1 MDLLKVQFDRI
12 QKQLAG
18 LTASQKML
26 TATLVAIM
34 VMTLVWWGRYAGEAE
49 MEPVL
54 DQSFAQEDIAR
65 VTTELTAHGI
75 HYSVS
80 GDRILVAADRKIEA
94 LAALSYSH
102 ALPRN
107 NTVGFDEM
115 IGKMSP
121 WESAEKSQMMFNRA
135 KEITLAQIIR
145 NFPQVTGAEV
155 MIDPTRER
163 HIEGSIEP
171 AATITLSTGSEGS
184 GGQKLVDAAADV
196 VQGAVSG
203 LSRAKIKVVV
213 NGAPARL
220 HEQDTEDSIAGAGND
235 QIELLQKNELRLS
248 NKIKSNFEYINGL
261 MVSVTVKLNTTAAV
275 EHVTQFDPKGTIQKE
290 ISSDSE
296 TNESNPGTSAGGEP
310 GVGSNLALAIP
321 NSVPSGGS
329 GGSNTQERSNVKF
342 QNFVSQTDKSSKILA
357 GDVTVIGATV
367 RVPTRYFAMIYEQ
380 KNATTKEPSDKD
392 LAPLIEAELPK
403 IRTDVLKC
411 TGLQSEKDV
420 SVETYTDP
428 TPIVATA
435 AAQVSPLSMSS
446 IGGHSKEIAL
456 GGLAVMSLFMVSMM
470 VRKGLV
476 VPAVAMA
483 APVAGPTP
491 TLGSGEMLAGEAS
504 AGGAMLDGMELD
516 EEAVRSQQMLEQV
529 STMVKENPDA
539 AATLVKRWLN
549 RT

>member
-1 MDLLKVQFDRI
+1 MDLFKAQIDRI

-54 DQSFAQEDIAR
+54 DQSFTQDDIAR

-75 HYSVS
+75 RYSVS
-80 GDRILVAADRKIEA
+80 GDRILVSADRKIEA

-115 IGKMSP
+115 ITKMSP
-121 WESAEKSQMMFNRA
+121 WDPVDKSQMMFNRA

-155 MIDPTRER
+155 MIDPRSER
-163 HIEGSIEP
+163 HIEGAIEP
-171 AATITLSTGSEGS
+171 TATITLATADTS

-220 HEQDTEDSIAGAGND
+220 HDPDSEDSISAAGND
-235 QIELLQKNELRLS
+235 QIELMQKNELRLS
-248 NKIKSNFEYINGL
+248 TKIKDNFAYISGL

-275 EHVTQFDPKGTIQKE
+275 EHTTQIDPKGVVQKE
-290 ISSDSE
+290 ISSDTE
-296 TNESNPGTSAGGEP
+296 TNESNSGAPSGGEP
-310 GVGSNLALAIP
+310 GVGSNVAVSIAGSAP
-321 NSVPSGGS
+321 AGGS
-329 GGSNTQERSNVKF
+329 GSTTSQERSNVKF
-342 QNFVSQTDKSSKILA
+342 ENFVSKTDKSSKILP
-357 GDVTVIGATV
+357 GDCTVIGATV
-367 RVPTRYFAMIYEQ
+367 RVPTSYFAMIFEHE
-380 KNATTKEPSDKD
+380 NGTTKEPTLKE
-392 LAPLIEAELPK
+392 LLPLIDEELPK

-411 TGLQSEKDV
+411 TGLQSDKDV
-420 SVETYTDP
+420 SVEPYPDYTP
-428 TPIVATA
+428 VTNTA
-435 AAQVSPLSMSS
+435 VAQVSPLSLSS

-470 VRKGLV
+470 VRKGSV
-476 VPAVAMA
+476 VPALAPA
-483 APVAGPTP
+483 APIAGPAP
-491 TLGSGEMLAGEAS
+491 TLMNGEAVAGEA
-504 AGGAMLDGMELD
+504 AEGGAMLDGMELD